1 MFIGCSLLEIPKLPE
16 PFSALPSITRRVVEV
31 APNMLYGSARRIA
44 NGDLPHLQGPTW
56 THGWRHHGS
65 SLCIWKT
72 ALRLTP
78 SSHDSLTWGAKA
90 RCLCGRHTGLC
101 SSCSKWAFQA
111 KRPKQCETDKR
122 EALLREPRS
131 SSQFLRAT
139 LHSSPIVRHA
149 RHDNP
154 PVRGELDLQKSPRGW
169 RVVKPFTA
177 VPRRFYHVFS
187 SGWIVPR
194 PDII

>member
-1 MFIGCSLLEIPKLPE
+1 MFTGCSLLEIPKLPE

-90 RCLCGRHTGLC
+90 RCLCGTHTGLC
-101 SSCSKWAFQA
+101 HAANGPSKPKAQTMWDWQTRSLAPQA
-111 KRPKQCETDKR
+111 TQFITVPPSNTPFITHRTPC
-122 EALLREPRS
+122 APR
-131 SSQFLRAT
+131 
-139 LHSSPIVRHA
+139 
-149 RHDNP
+149 
-154 PVRGELDLQKSPRGW
+154 
-169 RVVKPFTA
+169 
-177 VPRRFYHVFS
+177 
-187 SGWIVPR
+187 
-194 PDII
+194 